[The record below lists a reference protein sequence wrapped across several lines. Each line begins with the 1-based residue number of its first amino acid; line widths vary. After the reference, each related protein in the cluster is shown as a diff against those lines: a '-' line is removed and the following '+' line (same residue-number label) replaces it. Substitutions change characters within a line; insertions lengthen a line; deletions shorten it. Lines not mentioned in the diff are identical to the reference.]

1 MKQAE
6 LPEPG
11 TLGSASDADLVARA
25 QQGEEAAFA
34 SLFEAHKGR
43 VYALCLRIS
52 GSPAEAED
60 LSQAA
65 FLKLFRRIS
74 TFRGDSTFSTWLHR
88 LVLNEVFMHLR
99 KKRKQEVSIAEADS
113 SGEKPAIVEY
123 GRDDLRLTG
132 AVDRISLSAALAK
145 LSPGY
150 RTAFVL
156 HDVNGY
162 DHREIARMMKWS
174 VGNSK
179 SQLHKARRRL
189 RQLLQVE
196 ARSQQPAARAVKLCL
211 PLTSRPLLCPSKYSV
226 ISNAA

>member
-1 MKQAE
+1 MKRPE
-6 LPEPG
+6 LPEPPGAVG
-11 TLGSASDADLVARA
+11 TTSDADLVARA

-34 SLFEAHKGR
+34 ALFEAHKGR
-43 VYALCLRIS
+43 VYGLCLRIT

-60 LSQAA
+60 LTQEA

-99 KKRKQEVSIAEADS
+99 KKRKQEASIPEADS
-113 SGEKPAIVEY
+113 SEEKPARVEY
-123 GRDDLRLTG
+123 GRDDLQLTG
-132 AVDRISLSAALAK
+132 TIDRISLSAALAK

-162 DHREIARMMKWS
+162 EHSEIARMMKWS

-189 RQLLQVE
+189 RQLLTP
-196 ARSQQPAARAVKLCL
+196 RLRAL
-211 PLTSRPLLCPSKYSV
+211 SYEWR
-226 ISNAA
+226 

>member
-1 MKQAE
+1 MKRPE
-6 LPEPG
+6 LPEPPGAVG
-11 TLGSASDADLVARA
+11 TTSDAELVARA
-25 QQGEEAAFA
+25 QQGGEAAFA

-43 VYALCLRIS
+43 VYGLCLRIS

-60 LSQAA
+60 LTQEA
-65 FLKLFRRIS
+65 FLKVFRRIS

-99 KKRKQEVSIAEADS
+99 KKRKQEASIPEAIS
-113 SGEKPAIVEY
+113 SEEKPVRVEY
-123 GRDDLRLTG
+123 GRDDLQLTG
-132 AVDRISLSAALAK
+132 TIDRISLSAALAK

-189 RQLLQVE
+189 RQLL
-196 ARSQQPAARAVKLCL
+196 
-211 PLTSRPLLCPSKYSV
+211 TSRLRTLSYEWR
-226 ISNAA
+226 

>member
-1 MKQAE
+1 MKRPE
-6 LPEPG
+6 LPEPPGAVG
-11 TLGSASDADLVARA
+11 TTSDADLVARA

-43 VYALCLRIS
+43 VYGLCLRIS
-52 GSPAEAED
+52 GCPEEAED
-60 LSQAA
+60 LTQEA

-99 KKRKQEVSIAEADS
+99 KRRKQEVPIAEADS
-113 SGEKPAIVEY
+113 SEENPVRVEY
-123 GRDDLRLTG
+123 GRDDLQLTS

-189 RQLLQVE
+189 RELLQVE
-196 ARSQQPAARAVKLCL
+196 ARSQESAARAVKLRI
-211 PLTSRPLLCPSKYSV
+211 PLTSRPLLCPSNS
-226 ISNAA
+226 